1 MRLKLLTVALAAAA
15 LPALGHSE
23 DLLEAY
29 QQALLNNPT
38 LAQANAQY
46 LATRESIAQAR
57 GALLPQING
66 TGTFSQVNGN
76 STSLSSAVPVF
87 ATVTTANNGTALVRN
102 YDPLVTQANG
112 VNTGHSRSMVWGAT
126 ASQTLINFAQ
136 FGQVRVAHAS
146 TAAQEQTYQAALQAL
161 AYNVSQ
167 AYLTVL
173 TDQEQLAYAQANAA
187 ALKGQFD
194 QAQAQFDN
202 GLTAIQSLL
211 QAKAAY
217 QQAQAIVYTDQA
229 TLADDREA
237 LTQLTGKPAGTLK
250 RLRYDMPLDPPQPAS
265 EAEWVQKAL
274 NSNPT
279 LLSSQYTV
287 QANERSIDVARAGHL
302 PTLSAS
308 VQYSKSNSWY
318 EHGSEATT
326 NSGRGATTIG
336 VTLNVPIFSG
346 GVIQSQVR
354 EAIYN
359 RDAAVDSSE
368 AERRTVTRNTLNNYR
383 QILAGINT
391 VQADRLAVESGLKSR
406 DATVAG
412 YTAGTENMIDVL
424 NAQQT
429 LFNAQSSYTAARHQF
444 VLYQLALKQSAGV
457 LGLSDLSQVNN
468 LLSADQGGFPGT
480 SIPAP

>member
-15 LPALGHSE
+15 IPALGHSE
-23 DLLEAY
+23 DLVEAY

-66 TGTFSQVNGN
+66 TGSFNQTNGN
-76 STSLSSAVPVF
+76 SYSLSSAVPVY
-87 ATVTTANNGTALVRN
+87 ATVPTSNGGSALVRD
-102 YDPLVTQANG
+102 YGAQSLATNG
-112 VNTGHSRSMVWGAT
+112 GTTGHTRTMAWTAT

-146 TAAQEQTYQAALQAL
+146 TAAQEQSYEAALQTL

-167 AYLTVL
+167 AYLTIL

-237 LTQLTGKPAGTLK
+237 LTQLTGKPTGQLK

-265 EAEWVQKAL
+265 EAQWVQKAL

-287 QANERSIDVARAGHL
+287 QADERSVDVARAGHL

-308 VQYSKSNSWY
+308 ASYNNSRSWY
-318 EHGSEATT
+318 QHGGSPATT
-326 NSGRGATTIG
+326 GSNGDTVIG
-336 VTLNVPIFSG
+336 VSLNIPIFSG

-359 RDAAVDSSE
+359 RDAAVDSTE

-429 LFNAQSSYTAARHQF
+429 LFNAQSSYTTARHQF
-444 VLYQLALKQSAGV
+444 VLYQLALKQAAGV

-468 LLSADQGGFPGT
+468 LLTADSNGLPPL
-480 SIPAP
+480 SP